1 VPEARNKRFIL
12 SSQSLWFKETAQ
24 ILKDKFPAYKIKAGE
39 IGYCPVKLASYFDSS
54 IKLILP
60 MWNKQIRADNK
71 QSREILGIQYIDA
84 SESIVA
90 MANSMIEFGLI
101 RRK

>member
-1 VPEARNKRFIL
+1 
-12 SSQSLWFKETAQ
+12 
-24 ILKDKFPAYKIKAGE
+24 
-39 IGYCPVKLASYFDSS
+39 
-54 IKLILP
+54 

-101 RRK
+101 PRK